1 MLVAPEDMAGLSGN
15 EDTHERSHERKPR
28 RRKRNGNC
36 RRRRGNSH
44 GHNWASVN
52 MRGGHERERP

>member
-1 MLVAPEDMAGLSGN
+1 MLDALEDMAGLSRN
-15 EDTHERSHERKPR
+15 EDTREVVR
-28 RRKRNGNC
+28 GNLVGVS
-36 RRRRGNSH
+36 RMASVEEDGGNSH